1 MTGRNDKS
9 YVDYLD
15 GPALQG
21 GGGGGG
27 WWVDVAGG
35 KGEER
40 VGTWDFLSRKARHMH
55 SCK

>member
-15 GPALQG
+15 GPVSQ
-21 GGGGGG
+21 GGGGG

-40 VGTWDFLSRKARHMH
+40 VGAWDFLSRKARHMH